1 MVHLQSDQKGKPVS
15 WFDPATR
22 PIEMAEKELPPLTKD
37 KVEEDSKKIQAEID
51 KAMKGNG

>member
-1 MVHLQSDQKGKPVS
+1 VS